1 MIRGATRLQEGLIE
15 RIHELI
21 RSEGVKPGARLNEKQ
36 LAARLSVSRSPVRA
50 ALDVMASRGLV
61 VRRPHRGV
69 ELVALPPANDGPI
82 AMPERSDE
90 DLLVLIAAD
99 RNRMALDDEFSESE
113 LMQLYGVSRV
123 VVRGALEKLAD
134 LDMVRR
140 KPGYGWRFLTSWNA
154 EIRRES
160 YRFRMMVEPAAIMEP
175 GYALGPGWAEQMRH
189 QHEASLRQPWTAF
202 FSSVAFFEMN
212 ASFHEGIAAGSG
224 NRFFVEAIRRQNRLR
239 RFSNYNW
246 RHGFERVRAN
256 HAEHMAILD
265 PLEAGDRE
273 LAALMMRRHLEA
285 ASGWRAGDATA

>member
-1 MIRGATRLQEGLIE
+1 MSQGATRLQEGLIE
-15 RIHELI
+15 RIHELV
-21 RSEGVKPGARLNEKQ
+21 RSQGVRPGERLNEMQ
-36 LAARLSVSRSPVRA
+36 LAEQLNVSRSPVRA

-69 ELVALPPANDGPI
+69 ELVALPPANDPP
-82 AMPERSDE
+82 AATPERSDE
-90 DLLVLIAAD
+90 DLLVLIARD
-99 RNRMALDDEFSESE
+99 RNSMALGDEFSEAE
-113 LMQLYGVSRV
+113 LMQLYGVSRTV
-123 VVRGALEKLAD
+123 LRGALEKLAD
-134 LDMVRR
+134 LDMVQR
-140 KPGYGWRFLTSWNA
+140 KPGYGWRFLTSWDA

-175 GYALGPGWAEQMRH
+175 GFALAEGWAQDTRR
-189 QHEASLRQPWTAF
+189 QHEAILRQPWTAF
-202 FSSVAFFEMN
+202 SSVALFEMN

-224 NRFFVEAIRRQNRLR
+224 NRFFLDAVRRQNRLR

-265 PLEAGDRE
+265 PLEAGDHE

-285 ASGWRAGDATA
+285 ASGRRGVAA

>member
-1 MIRGATRLQEGLIE
+1 MTQGATRLQEGLIE
-15 RIHELI
+15 RIHQLV
-21 RSEGVKPGARLNEKQ
+21 RSDGVRPGERLNEKQ
-36 LAARLSVSRSPVRA
+36 LAERLNVSRSPVRA

-69 ELVALPPANDGPI
+69 ELVALPPAND
-82 AMPERSDE
+82 AHTATPERSDE

-99 RNRMALDDEFSESE
+99 RNRMALGDEFSESE
-113 LMQLYGVSRV
+113 LMQSYGVSRALL
-123 VVRGALEKLAD
+123 RGTLEKLAD
-134 LDMVRR
+134 LGMVGR

-160 YRFRMMVEPAAIMEP
+160 YRFRMTVEPAAIMEP
-175 GYALGPGWAEQMRH
+175 GFALAEGWAEQMRR
-189 QHEASLRQPWTAF
+189 QHEASLSQPWTAF
-202 FSSVAFFEMN
+202 SSVALFEMN
-212 ASFHEGIAAGSG
+212 ASFHEGIANGSG
-224 NRFFVEAIRRQNRLR
+224 NRFFVEAVRRQNRLR
-239 RFSNYNW
+239 RFANYNW

-285 ASGWRAGDATA
+285 ASGWRGGG